1 MEKEGSE
8 AKAESADDLHL
19 ASWLLG
25 VWSYLFRLVLESYRV
40 LVFPSSDQAPR
51 RVILRLFL

>member
-1 MEKEGSE
+1 MMEKEGSE
-8 AKAESADDLHL
+8 AKAGSADDPL

-25 VWSYLFRLVLESYRV
+25 VWSYLLRLVLESYRV
-40 LVFPSSDQAPR
+40 LVFPSSDQSPR